1 MTRCDHSLQLTPQSR
16 AVLAVAKKPNANYQP
31 FIHTAREEILLPVHP
46 GAEAAAVVLA
56 EAVLINGGLME
67 FSGKNILISGGSS
80 GIGLALAKKFVYLN
94 ANVTIL
100 ARDKKKLRS
109 AFKTLQSIKISDQQK
124 LHWISA
130 DVSQFNRLKS
140 KLNHQN
146 DHIDILINSAGE
158 AYPGKFNDLPAEIFK
173 QLIEINYLGTVY
185 LTKIVAPQMI
195 ARKNGHIVII
205 SSMAAL
211 IGIYGYT
218 AYAST
223 KYALRGFSKCLRSEL
238 KPHGVDVSIVYPPDT
253 DTPQLSFERSIMPEI
268 TRKINQGGG
277 VMSAEKVAEIIVNGI
292 VKKRFTILPGFESKI
307 LHKFAPLFDRYF
319 YHYAKSLAKKDLK

>member
-1 MTRCDHSLQLTPQSR
+1 MTRCVHSLQPIPQSC
-16 AVLAVAKKPNANYQP
+16 AVHAGAIKPNANYP
-31 FIHTAREEILLPVHP
+31 LFSRTAREGFPRQAIQD
-46 GAEAAAVVLA
+46 A
-56 EAVLINGGLME
+56 EAVEVALAVIVGIDRGSMD

-80 GIGLALAKKFVYLN
+80 GIGLAVAKKFVLLN

-109 AFKTLQSIKISDQQK
+109 AFKTLRSKKISDQQK
-124 LHWISA
+124 IHWVSA
-130 DVSQFNRLKS
+130 DVSQFNHLES
-140 KLNHQN
+140 TLNHRKDQ
-146 DHIDILINSAGE
+146 IDILINSAGE
-158 AYPGKFNDLPAEIFK
+158 AYPGKFVDLPAEIFK
-173 QLIEINYLGTVY
+173 ELIEINYLGTVY